1 MTFMLLFGC
10 SSADGMFGRNFI
22 TAYPQFARSVKFIFS
37 KQAFGDCI
45 INISLLLYVGWQ
57 VAEIL
62 LYLNFA
68 NPVIFE
74 IQNKLLSYYAV
85 LFFFFISNGCLN
97 PALLKNYFPYLN
109 NLCQT
114 LVWEKIQGEY
124 GIWCGKL
131 TKRIKLNF
139 EPP

>member
-1 MTFMLLFGC
+1 MTFMSLFGC
-10 SSADGMFGRNFI
+10 SSADGMFGGNFI

-37 KQAFGDCI
+37 KQAFGACI

-68 NPVIFE
+68 I
-74 IQNKLLSYYAV
+74 SH
-85 LFFFFISNGCLN
+85 FISNGCLN
-97 PALLKNYFPYLN
+97 PALLKNYFSYWN

-114 LVWEKIQGEY
+114 LVWEKIQGDY